1 MTELILA
8 VDLGGTN
15 VRVAAVDLKGRILRR
30 TSFPTEASRG
40 RERVTENILSNIK
53 ELLRGFPKDKF
64 EVIGGGFGIPGAI
77 MLDRGIVSQSPN
89 LPGWEDYDIRS
100 RLEDGLGRRD
110 GWGLP
115 RGLRIFA
122 A

>member
-1 MTELILA
+1 MEELIIA

-15 VRVAAVDLKGRILRR
+15 VRVAAVNLKGRILRR
-30 TSFPTEASRG
+30 ISFPTEASRG

-53 ELLRGFPKDKF
+53 ELLRGFSKDKF

-100 RLEDGLGRRD
+100 RLEDGLGSGGE
-110 GWGLP
+110 GWGNRP
-115 RGLRIFA
+115 YGY
-122 A
+122 